1 MYFFC
6 LGFDQ
11 SGFPNRDQENKDDE
25 MKIESFNERAIDV
38 PEDYVEPKPSVKK
51 AASKFKDLV
60 QNKKGN
66 EPKNKLLQYVRYVL
80 VNFAVLP
87 TFFLISF

>member
-1 MYFFC
+1 
-6 LGFDQ
+6 
-11 SGFPNRDQENKDDE
+11 

-38 PEDYVEPKPSVKK
+38 PDDYVEPKPSVKK

-60 QNKKGN
+60 KNKKGN
-66 EPKNKLLQYVRYVL
+66 EPKNKLLQYVRYAL

-87 TFFLISF
+87 TFFLISFF

>member
-1 MYFFC
+1 
-6 LGFDQ
+6 
-11 SGFPNRDQENKDDE
+11 

-60 QNKKGN
+60 QTKKGN
-66 EPKNKLLQYVRYVL
+66 EPKNKLLQYVRYAC

-87 TFFLISF
+87 TFFWFNFEMF

>member
-1 MYFFC
+1 
-6 LGFDQ
+6 
-11 SGFPNRDQENKDDE
+11 

-38 PEDYVEPKPSVKK
+38 PDYVEPKPSVKK

-60 QNKKGN
+60 KNKKGN
-66 EPKNKLLQYVRYVL
+66 EPKNKLLQYVRYAL

-87 TFFLISF
+87 TFF